1 MLKEEAADQK
11 DQKFINLYVF
21 KKEKKIFWDPS
32 VLIMQIQNSY

>member
-21 KKEKKIFWDPS
+21 KKEKIYFEI
-32 VLIMQIQNSY
+32 LLY